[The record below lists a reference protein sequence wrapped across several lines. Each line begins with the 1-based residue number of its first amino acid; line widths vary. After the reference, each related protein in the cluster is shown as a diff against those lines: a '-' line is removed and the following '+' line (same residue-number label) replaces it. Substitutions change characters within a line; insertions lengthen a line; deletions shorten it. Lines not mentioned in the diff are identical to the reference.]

1 MRPPWARP
9 WTFAREREGMVSGQQ
24 KDGSRGGGCW
34 REGGRGGVLAAPNR
48 ALAASR
54 GASGLQATAAVVHLR
69 EID

>member
-1 MRPPWARP
+1 
-9 WTFAREREGMVSGQQ
+9 MVSGQQ